1 VTRAVPRGADGLG
14 RRSFLGWVS
23 ASLPLTL
30 AACND
35 EPITVSEPTD
45 RPPGAIDY
53 KDLLRDYFG
62 DAGLRDAEAIGNY
75 HVKFRRL
82 TAIQAFDATAG
93 TRALIDASQDIDD
106 ALTALDQRVIDDF
119 LELQLTDV
127 AGWTLARAE
136 VDLCVL
142 AWLG

>member
-1 VTRAVPRGADGLG
+1 MNRVTTTCRLA

-35 EPITVSEPTD
+35 EPVVFTKPD
-45 RPPGAIDY
+45 DAPPGAIDY
-53 KDLLRDYFG
+53 AELLLQYFG
-62 DAGLRDAEAIGNY
+62 EDGLRDAEVIGNY
-75 HVKFRRL
+75 YAQFNQL
-82 TAIQAFDATAG
+82 SSTEAFEATAH
-93 TRALIDASQDIDD
+93 TRAAIDASEDVAHALTDLD
-106 ALTALDQRVIDDF
+106 ALVLEDF
-119 LELQLTDV
+119 LELRLIDV
-127 AGWTLARAE
+127 AGWTLSSAE